1 MRSGDRALV
10 PLVALSLYLTFALAR
25 CLAEP
30 DVYLPTEHE
39 LAVPLTDVGRVRAW
53 LTVPGDTGMAGGGAS
68 VQPETWEAT
77 VHYAVTTPDGRTGLL
92 SASVSVLRSDADAR
106 AFFEHFGAWLAS
118 PAAAPGAHLNR
129 AWPTT
134 AGPGPEPENSLDFR
148 QLYAE
153 AGGPLLERRS
163 RLMQDRRVVELV
175 SAVGA
180 VDPGAPGLSES
191 ERLLA
196 FERTAAWV
204 RERLLKAR
212 TEAAQRHPAGQDILG
227 HAGPETTKKVYAHY
241 TVSRLRETFDAYSR
255 TVDEPAAEV
264 AEMEGERC

>member
-68 VQPETWEAT
+68 VEPETWEAT

-153 AGGPLLERRS
+153 AGGSLLERRS

-196 FERTAAWV
+196 FEQTAAWV
-204 RERLLKAR
+204 KERLLR
-212 TEAAQRHPAGQDILG
+212 DRAGS
-227 HAGPETTKKVYAHY
+227 V
-241 TVSRLRETFDAYSR
+241 
-255 TVDEPAAEV
+255 
-264 AEMEGERC
+264 